1 MIQISEV
8 APLDFNLNAERQSFM
23 LTCRNTRETLGLC
36 LRAKWKESSEDI
48 GLKQKGPPTFTSAL
62 CPSQADIFSE
72 SEETFSP
79 DSLVILESLTEVP
92 VSTNWSV
99 AG

>member
-1 MIQISEV
+1 MACVSEQ
-8 APLDFNLNAERQSFM
+8 N
-23 LTCRNTRETLGLC
+23 GGK
-36 LRAKWKESSEDI
+36 LRRHWFS
-48 GLKQKGPPTFTSAL
+48 LKQKASPTFTSAL
-62 CPSQADIFSE
+62 CPSQADVFSE

-79 DSLVILESLTEVP
+79 DSLVMRECLTEVP